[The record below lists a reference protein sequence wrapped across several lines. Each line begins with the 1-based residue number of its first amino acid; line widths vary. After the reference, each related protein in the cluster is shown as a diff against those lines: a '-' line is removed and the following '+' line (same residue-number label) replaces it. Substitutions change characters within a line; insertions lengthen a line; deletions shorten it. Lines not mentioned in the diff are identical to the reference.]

1 MAAFRKII
9 YLIASHL
16 FKKLA
21 RSGHES
27 CEGVIGNHNS
37 LEVFNML
44 NQHSLHLR
52 SHGYL
57 APIEI
62 QIQLIIRII
71 QLRKGKVTVSSK
83 KEK

>member
-16 FKKLA
+16 LKKLA

-27 CEGVIGNHNS
+27 CEGIIRNHNS
-37 LEVFNML
+37 LEVFDML
-44 NQHSLHLR
+44 NQHALHLT

-62 QIQLIIRII
+62 QIQLIIRSI
-71 QLRKGKVTVSSK
+71 QLREGYC
-83 KEK
+83 